1 VNVSQI
7 MNLMRASVPV
17 IKKFKNHFIIF
28 GHLLNGSI
36 LFLSSV
42 SVAMILI
49 LLFLDYDKHET
60 RPCVKNLSIAMIIVA
75 VLTNCFYYFRREVM

>member
-1 VNVSQI
+1 MNVSQI

-60 RPCVKNLSIAMIIVA
+60 RPRVKNLSNAMIIVA
-75 VLTNCFYYFRREVM
+75 VLSNCFYYFRREVM